1 MNALAELGRAAEAGV
16 FQRLARHDTK
26 PYLPQAPLS
35 RAVFLEN
42 YWGKSYQ
49 AIPRHSADVADLLA
63 DACGVSIGLA
73 LAYTRLGRV
82 LLWIKSAFTT
92 NPGQDG

>member
-1 MNALAELGRAAEAGV
+1 MLWPSWAVLLKLAFFNVLRV
-16 FQRLARHDTK
+16 MIPK